1 MIGLHNTVRLYLK
14 VSLASKTFEFSF
26 RYLMGGNPNIET
38 TERPEI
44 VVLAGPG
51 SLQR

>member
-1 MIGLHNTVRLYLK
+1 MIGLHNTLRPYLK
-14 VSLASKTFEFSF
+14 VSLASKAFEFSF
-26 RYLMGGNPNIET
+26 EYLMGGYPNIET

-51 SLQR
+51 SLRR